1 MFHTLGKVCGFFVS
15 RYFVFGIKVC
25 DGGGDSI
32 SPSFRSAAGMSI
44 KLADKERLRIANDQE
59 QRTVSVV
66 RVFHQVMKSQVN
78 SVNVHRLW

>member
-1 MFHTLGKVCGFFVS
+1 
-15 RYFVFGIKVC
+15 
-25 DGGGDSI
+25 
-32 SPSFRSAAGMSI
+32 MSM

-59 QRTVSVV
+59 QPTVSVV